1 MNRLFAFL
9 SLMMLCSCDFIESKK
24 VYSKDILEEEL
35 QTFNW
40 KDVDEYPTFDS
51 CDTALDRA
59 NRRLCFENT
68 LGTILNEKLSQYTI
82 VVSEKIH
89 DTVQLKIRIDSKGIL
104 VVNEVES
111 KEITRKAIPQLDSL
125 LRHSLDTLPKI
136 YPAIK
141 RSQQVTTQFSLPVI
155 IKM

>member
-40 KDVDEYPTFDS
+40 QDVDEYPTFDS
-51 CDTALDRA
+51 CDTALDKA

-82 VVSEKIH
+82 VVSEEIH

-104 VVNEVES
+104 VVNDVES
-111 KEITRKAIPQLDSL
+111 KSTTRKAIPQLDSL
-125 LRHSLDTLPKI
+125 LRHSLDSLPKI

-141 RSQQVTTQFSLPVI
+141 RSQQVTTEFSLPVI

>member
-40 KDVDEYPTFDS
+40 QDVDEYPTFDS

>member
-9 SLMMLCSCDFIESKK
+9 SLMMLYSCDFIESKK

-104 VVNEVES
+104 VVNDVES
-111 KEITRKAIPQLDSL
+111 KSTTRKAIPQLDSL

-141 RSQQVTTQFSLPVI
+141 RSQQVTTEFSLPVI

>member
-40 KDVDEYPTFDS
+40 QDVDEYPTFDS
-51 CDTALDRA
+51 CDTALDKA

-68 LGTILNEKLSQYTI
+68 LGAILNEKLSQYTI
-82 VVSEKIH
+82 VVSEEIH

-104 VVNEVES
+104 VVNDVES
-111 KEITRKAIPQLDSL
+111 KSTTRKAIPQLDSL
-125 LRHSLDTLPKI
+125 LRHSLDSLPKI

-141 RSQQVTTQFSLPVI
+141 RSQQVTTEFSLPVI